1 MVYLKRTMS
10 RGTAYYALA
19 ESVREGKKVRTNIL
33 RSLGPLADAE
43 AEHWRKLLYLPAH
56 DIMDLEVLQRGA
68 LHTYQ
73 SHRHGV
79 VALVHALWHHT
90 GFHGIVLRSLNGV
103 SNKGRTAKILEVLV
117 ANRFESPGSD
127 LSVLEWFPQTSLPFI
142 LGMKPELMYDNLL
155 YRTLSVLWNQRDLI
169 EKRIWEDIVRP
180 RSSSLVVGKDI
191 TSSYFEGRGPPM
203 AEKGYSRDRR
213 RDCRQVNWGLV
224 VTEEGYPIT
233 LEVYPGNTP
242 DKATV
247 EGTCKRLKELF
258 KVDRAIFVGDR
269 STCTGDNVAV
279 VQERNYD
286 YIVAETNTNVQA
298 VLEEAKKREWENWTE
313 QKSGQQQ
320 VLPGFEP
327 PDQVVGVNIDVDGSR
342 YVVAKSSEKMRDDLE
357 TLSYN
362 LTRGEAALQ
371 QVKKYAETHQKV
383 HHHKILRMAARRLE
397 KLKISKYF
405 DLHWNEHGG
414 FAYTLTT
421 KVDQERE
428 HAGIWVLQTSLKS
441 MHSSMIIHI
450 YKELW
455 RIEHAFREIKSVL
468 LVRPIGH
475 QRDDRTE
482 VHIWICVLAYLL
494 ERMAEEMVRKAG
506 IDKTGQGVFESFR
519 NLTLNEQ
526 GVDNLEKRWWSTTEI
541 GVYQKNILS
550 ALGLKEDMLK
560 IKQSL
565 LPG

>member
-1 MVYLKRTMS
+1 MVYLKRILS

-19 ESVREGKKVRTNIL
+19 ESVRDGAKVRTNIL
-33 RSLGPLADAE
+33 RSLGPLTDEE
-43 AEHWRKLLYLPAH
+43 AEYWRKLLYLPAH
-56 DIMDLEVLQRGA
+56 DVMNLETLQRGA

-73 SHRHGV
+73 SYRHGV
-79 VALVHALWHHT
+79 VALVHALWHHL
-90 GFHGIVLRSLNGV
+90 GFHSIILRSLNGV

-117 ANRFESPGSD
+117 ANRLESPKSD
-127 LSVLEWFPQTSLPFI
+127 LGVLEWFPQTSLPFI
-142 LGMKPELMYDNLL
+142 LGVKPELMYDNLL
-155 YRTLSVLWNQRDLI
+155 YRTLSVLWKQRDLI
-169 EKRIWEDIVRP
+169 EKRIWEEIVKP
-180 RSSSLVVGKDI
+180 QNSSLVVGKDI

-203 AEKGYSRDRR
+203 AGKGYSRDHR

-247 EGTCKRLKELF
+247 EDSCKRLKGLF
-258 KVDRAIFVGDR
+258 GIDRAIFVGDR
-269 STCTGDNVAV
+269 STCTGDNVEV
-279 VQERNYD
+279 IRGHNYD
-286 YIVAETNTNVQA
+286 YIVAETNTNVQEI
-298 VLEEAKKREWENWTE
+298 LDEAKKREWECWDE
-313 QKSGQQQ
+313 QSSCQR

-327 PDQVVGVNIDVDGSR
+327 PDQVMGVNIDVNGSR

-357 TLSYN
+357 TLSNN
-362 LTRGEAALQ
+362 LIKGEIALQ
-371 QVKKYAETHQKV
+371 QVKKYAKTHQKV
-383 HHHKILRMAARRLE
+383 HHHKILQMAVKRLE

-405 DLHWNEHGG
+405 DLHWNEPGG
-414 FAYTLTT
+414 FAYTLTA

-428 HAGIWVLQTSLKS
+428 HAGIWVLQTSLETIPGS
-441 MHSSMIIHI
+441 TIIHI

-494 ERMAEEMVRKAG
+494 ERMVEEKVRKMG
-506 IDKTGQGVFESFR
+506 IDLTGQGVFESFR

-526 GVDNLEKRWWSTTEI
+526 GVDNLEKRWWSVTEL
-541 GVYQKNILS
+541 GVHQKNILS
-550 ALGLKEDMLK
+550 ALGLKENMLK
-560 IKQSL
+560 IQQSL